1 MKVVNR
7 ILKSIDSIP
16 AFPATGNKVA
26 QLLNKA
32 DYSVLQVAN
41 VIKLDPSIT
50 ANILKMANSAYF
62 KSQHKISTIN
72 DAVMYLGQ
80 KNLLRAIQTAGISK
94 YYNKKGISGYFDKA
108 SDLWEHSVAVALMSQ
123 VLSKKINGEEDTT
136 LYTAALLHDV
146 GKIIMGEFVRDEMQ
160 KIFELVKD
168 RNMSFLEAEEAVLG
182 INHADLGGKIAEHWN
197 FPVEIR
203 DAIAFHHRPDLL
215 QKSEKILPWIVY
227 MADEACLMMGI
238 GSAVEGLAQRAV
250 SELLQK
256 FNLRMKDLETSLVSL
271 SDDLKNARELVS
283 II

>member
-1 MKVVNR
+1 MKIVNR
-7 ILKSIDSIP
+7 ILKSIDTIP

-26 QLLNKA
+26 QLLSRA

-41 VIKLDPSIT
+41 VIKYDPSIT
-50 ANILKMANSAYF
+50 ANILKIANSAYF
-62 KSQHKISTIN
+62 GSQHQISSIN

-94 YYNKKGISGYFDKA
+94 YYKKGASGYFDKA
-108 SDLWEHSVAVALMSQ
+108 TDLWEHSVAVALMSQ
-123 VLSKKINGEEDTT
+123 ILSKKITGDENTT

-146 GKIIMGEFVRDEMQ
+146 GKIIMGEFVRDEMKKITMLVSQ
-160 KIFELVKD
+160 K
-168 RNMSFLEAEEAVLG
+168 MSFLEAEELVLG

-203 DAIAFHHRPDLL
+203 EAISFHHRPDLL
-215 QKSEKILPWIVY
+215 AKEDKIMPWIVY
-227 MADEACLMMGI
+227 LADEACLMMGI

-250 SELLQK
+250 SELLKK
-256 FNLRMKDLETSLVSL
+256 FNLKMRDLEKSMVML
-271 SDDLKNARELVS
+271 SDDLNGAKELIS

>member
-1 MKVVNR
+1 MKVISR
-7 ILKSIDSIP
+7 ILKSIDTIP

-41 VIKLDPSIT
+41 VIKYDPSIT

-62 KSQHKISTIN
+62 GSQHKISTIN

-94 YYNKKGISGYFDKA
+94 YYKKGVSGYFDKA
-108 SDLWEHSVAVALMSQ
+108 TDLWEHSVAVALMSQ
-123 VLSKKINGEEDTT
+123 ILSKKITGEENAT
-136 LYTAALLHDV
+136 LYTASLLHDV
-146 GKIIMGEFVRDEMQ
+146 GKIILGEFVRDELK
-160 KIFELVKD
+160 KITMLVAEQH
-168 RNMSFLEAEEAVLG
+168 MSFLEAEENVLG

-197 FPVEIR
+197 FPIEIR
-203 DAIAFHHRPDLL
+203 DAISYHHRPDLL
-215 QKSEKILPWIVY
+215 EKEDKIMPWIVY

-238 GSAVEGLAQRAV
+238 GSSVEGLAQRAV
-250 SELLQK
+250 GELLQK
-256 FNLRMKDLETSLVSL
+256 FNLRMRDLEKSMVML
-271 SDDLKNARELVS
+271 SDDLNNAKDLIN

>member
-1 MKVVNR
+1 MKVINR
-7 ILKSIDSIP
+7 ILKSIDNIP

-41 VIKLDPSIT
+41 VIKFDPSIT

-62 KSQHKISTIN
+62 GSQHKISTIN

-94 YYNKKGISGYFDKA
+94 YYKKGASGYFDKA
-108 SDLWEHSVAVALMSQ
+108 TDLWEHSVAVGLMSQ
-123 VLSKKINGEEDTT
+123 ILSKKITGEENAT
-136 LYTAALLHDV
+136 LYTASLLHDV
-146 GKIIMGEFVRDEMQ
+146 GKIIMGEFVQDELK
-160 KIFELVKD
+160 KITMLVSEQQ
-168 RNMSFLEAEEAVLG
+168 MSFLEAEEIVLG

-197 FPVEIR
+197 FPIEIR
-203 DAIAFHHRPDLL
+203 DAISFHHRPDLL
-215 QKSEKILPWIVY
+215 EKEGKVMPWIVY

-238 GSAVEGLAQRAV
+238 GSSVEGLAQRAV
-250 SELLQK
+250 GELLRK
-256 FNLRMKDLETSLVSL
+256 FNLRMRDLEKSMVML
-271 SDDLKNARELVS
+271 SDDLNNAKDLIS

>member
-7 ILKSIDSIP
+7 ILKSIESIP

-50 ANILKMANSAYF
+50 ANILKMANAAYF

-94 YYNKKGISGYFDKA
+94 YYKKGVSGYFDKA
-108 SDLWEHSVAVALMSQ
+108 SDLWEHSVSVALMSQ
-123 VLSKKINGEEDTT
+123 ILSKKINGEEDTT

-160 KIFELVKD
+160 KIITLVAD
-168 RNMSFLEAEEAVLG
+168 HHMSFLEAEETVLG
-182 INHADLGGKIAEHWN
+182 INHAELGGKIAEHWN
-197 FPVEIR
+197 FPMEIR
-203 DAIAFHHRPDLL
+203 EAIAYHHRPDLL
-215 QKSEKILPWIVY
+215 QKSDKVMPWIVY

-256 FNLRMKDLETSLVSL
+256 FNLRMKDLETSLMML
-271 SDDLKNARELVS
+271 SDDLNNAKELVS

>member
-7 ILKSIDSIP
+7 ILKSIESIP
-16 AFPATGNKVA
+16 AFPATGNKVS
-26 QLLNKA
+26 QLLNKP

-41 VIKLDPSIT
+41 VIKLDPSIA

-94 YYNKKGISGYFDKA
+94 YYKKGVSGYFDKA

-123 VLSKKINGEEDTT
+123 ILSLKISGEEDTT

-160 KIFELVKD
+160 KIVMLVKD
-168 RNMSFLEAEEAVLG
+168 HNMSFLEAEETVLG
-182 INHADLGGKIAEHWN
+182 INHAELGGKIAEHWN

-203 DAIAFHHRPDLL
+203 EAIAFHHRPDLL
-215 QKSEKILPWIVY
+215 QKSDKIMPWIVY

-256 FNLRMKDLETSLVSL
+256 FNLRMKDLETSLVML
-271 SDDLKNARELVS
+271 SDDLNNARELVS

>member
-1 MKVVNR
+1 MKAINR
-7 ILKSIDSIP
+7 ILKSIDTIP

-26 QLLNKA
+26 QLLNKT

-41 VIKLDPSIT
+41 VIKYDPSIT

-62 KSQHKISTIN
+62 GSQHKISTIN

-94 YYNKKGISGYFDKA
+94 YYKKGSSGYFDKA
-108 SDLWEHSVAVALMSQ
+108 TDLWEHSVAVALMSQ
-123 VLSKKINGEEDTT
+123 ILSKKITGNEDTT

-146 GKIIMGEFVRDEMQ
+146 GKIIMGEFIRDEMK
-160 KIFELVKD
+160 KITILVSEHH
-168 RNMSFLEAEEAVLG
+168 MSFLEAEETVLG

-197 FPVEIR
+197 FPIEIR
-203 DAIAFHHRPDLL
+203 DAISFHHRPDLL
-215 QKSEKILPWIVY
+215 EKEDKIMPWIVY

-238 GSAVEGLAQRAV
+238 GSSVEGLAQRAV
-250 SELLQK
+250 GELLKK
-256 FNLRMKDLETSLVSL
+256 FSLRMRDLEKSMVML
-271 SDDLKNARELVS
+271 SDDLNNARDLIS

>member
-1 MKVVNR
+1 MKVISR
-7 ILKSIDSIP
+7 ILKSIDNIP

-41 VIKLDPSIT
+41 VIKYDPSIT

-62 KSQHKISTIN
+62 GSQHKISTIN

-94 YYNKKGISGYFDKA
+94 YYKKGASGYYDKA
-108 SDLWEHSVAVALMSQ
+108 TDLWEHSVAVALMSQ
-123 VLSKKINGEEDTT
+123 ILSRKITGEENPT
-136 LYTAALLHDV
+136 LYTASLLHDV
-146 GKIIMGEFVRDEMQ
+146 GKIILGEFVRDELE
-160 KIFELVKD
+160 KITILVLEQH
-168 RNMSFLEAEEAVLG
+168 RSFLEAEEAVLG

-197 FPVEIR
+197 FPIEIR
-203 DAIAFHHRPDLL
+203 DAISFHHRPDLL
-215 QKSEKILPWIVY
+215 EKEGKIMPWIVY

-238 GSAVEGLAQRAV
+238 GSQVEGLAQRAV
-250 SELLQK
+250 GELLQK
-256 FNLRMKDLETSLVSL
+256 FNLRMRDLERSMVML
-271 SDDLKNARELVS
+271 SDDLNSAKDLIS